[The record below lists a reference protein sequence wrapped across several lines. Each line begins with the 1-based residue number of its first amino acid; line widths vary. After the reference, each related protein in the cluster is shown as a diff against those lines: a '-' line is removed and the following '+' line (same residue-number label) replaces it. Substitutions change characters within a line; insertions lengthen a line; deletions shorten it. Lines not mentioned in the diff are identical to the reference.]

1 MAPQRSINGHP
12 LVAPGIISPF
22 FLFLFFIAFF
32 ALCPGSREGGVAFD
46 DDAVSLDIGGL
57 VVRGELAV
65 YDVVLLLRW
74 RAPYDG

>member
-1 MAPQRSINGHP
+1 MVIP
-12 LVAPGIISPF
+12 LSHRVSSLLSSSF
-22 FLFLFFIAFF
+22 SSSHFFIAFF